1 MSVVDTGASIWA
13 QLTERSKTSLTQTGR
28 RPDAHLYVVGPRGSG
43 KSTLL
48 NKYIQ
53 PDRAEAPKPTEG
65 LEYTYIRKPAANPT
79 DPKDLAHLWEVS
91 GSQELSQ
98 EILNSDAVLSPEQ
111 VATAVVAV
119 IVDLSQPAQVLQSA
133 VTNLQL
139 VRANLQTSYGWLE
152 QKGSKL
158 PEQLRLRAR
167 KYIGSSHED
176 KDAIQHLGISVV
188 LVAAKEDTFRDADTE
203 ARKLMAQSLRYVA
216 HQNGASLVYLGG
228 LKGSVGG
235 SQSSISQK
243 NAASDKAALA
253 SFRSMLSHMLFVGM
267 DKRMKLRAE
276 PQLDPLKPLM
286 VPFGSDRFADIGT
299 PKGVDIAGR
308 GSQAAVEGW
317 LAAAARTFMTISQAP
332 SQAVRNVLETEQDLY
347 AEPGI
352 DNARAE
358 LDAQWKARRQKQS
371 PQKIAALAGS
381 CKASVTTRQ
390 QQARRRTGS
399 SKEQQLS

>member
-152 QKGSKL
+152 QKGSATAPACQEPQAAL
-158 PEQLRLRAR
+158 AG
-167 KYIGSSHED
+167 IGTTPAAVAHTTHD
-176 KDAIQHLGISVV
+176 TGTDAPY
-188 LVAAKEDTFRDADTE
+188 R

>member
-13 QLTERSKTSLTQTGR
+13 QLTERSKASLTQTG

-43 KSTLL
+43 KSSLL

-98 EILNSDAVLSPEQ
+98 EILNSDKVLSPEQ
-111 VATAVVAV
+111 VATAVIAV
-119 IVDLSQPAQVLQSA
+119 VVDLSQPAQVLQSA
-133 VTNLQL
+133 VTYLQL

-167 KYIGSSHED
+167 KYIGSSHDD

-216 HQNGASLVYLGG
+216 HLNGASLVYLGG
-228 LKGSVGG
+228 LKGSTGG

-243 NAASDKAALA
+243 DAASDKAALA
-253 SFRSMLSHMLFVGM
+253 SFRSMLSHMLFIGM

-286 VPFGSDRFADIGT
+286 LPFGSDRFADIGT
-299 PKGVDIAGR
+299 SKGLGAAGS
-308 GSQAAVEGW
+308 GSQAALEGW
-317 LAAAARTFMTISQAP
+317 LAAAARTFPNQAP
-332 SQAVRNVLETEQDLY
+332 SQAVKNVPEMEQDLY

-371 PQKIAALAGS
+371 PQKVAALAGS
-381 CKASVTTRQ
+381 SKASVTTRQ

-399 SKEQQLS
+399 SKEQQMSG